1 MKRYQVYVSLLLL
14 VTLFFLVYP
23 FQTTYAYFTDQ
34 TTVNGNLSLKTGT
47 LVLAE
52 MNGSEGVFE
61 KNIQLEVATKIK
73 NMGTLDGKLTIGT
86 IVAKQ
91 NNQILENYQEF
102 FGITTN
108 LENPTRLTADD
119 SRDLTV
125 TFNKNK
131 DWDKAKPIILEIP
144 IRISQ
149 TNVVGD
155 QSGFID
161 QKIYRIT
168 LTNNS
173 VTTPEWPEF
182 KENGYIAQPLY
193 RSVVDGKLTTVMP
206 GVVYLKYTGKYI
218 DEFKEEVKKQANGM
232 NYTISELTHIANQG
246 FKIVLTHREGTLGQI
261 EDKHFSIIQFHISG
275 VSNRINFHWGT
286 PPFSFP
292 LILSKDFKQ
301 IGHGDDP
308 EIKDNFII
316 NEREE
321 IPFVPFTSWEP
332 ASEIRNK
339 RLSEVEKEYFKKNI
353 KLEATNPDKLNVH
366 YTKDYSA
373 MVLEAKTSG
382 DLGYIELRDNNTKK
396 VVFRRKVKNLVQSLD
411 NQKINNA
418 IESSVAQ
425 ETTSTSQSISD
436 VDFFSESVEM
446 SKSESG
452 ITTDTQETETTES
465 YETSSE
471 ISFIQESFSDIEEG
485 SSEESQIV
493 SSSEMMSEVGSTNEN
508 LFGEIK

>member
-1 MKRYQVYVSLLLL
+1 MKRYRVYVSLLLL

-34 TTVNGNLSLKTGT
+34 TTVNGNLKLTTGT
-47 LVLAE
+47 LSLADIAASSLTFKTE
-52 MNGSEGVFE
+52 TKLSVTTIVKNTGS
-61 KNIQLEVATKIK
+61 
-73 NMGTLDGKLTIGT
+73 LDGKLAVKEISAIQAGKS
-86 IVAKQ
+86 VDYKD
-91 NNQILENYQEF
+91 Y
-102 FGITTN
+102 FGLNITF
-108 LENPTRLTADD
+108 DD
-119 SRDLTV
+119 SNITASSTKNMTV
-125 TFNKNK
+125 NVTKNK
-131 DWDKAKPIILEIP
+131 DWDKEQPIELSIP
-144 IRISQ
+144 VRISQ
-149 TNVVGD
+149 TNITED
-155 QSGFID
+155 ESGFID

-168 LTNNS
+168 VTNNS

-193 RSVVDGKLTTVMP
+193 RSVVDGKLTTVIP
-206 GVVYLKYTGKYI
+206 GVVYLKYTGQYI

-232 NYTISELTHIANQG
+232 NYAISELTHIANQG

-261 EDKHFSIIQFHISG
+261 EDKHFSVIQFHISG

-301 IGHGDDP
+301 IGHGNDP

-332 ASEIRNK
+332 ESEIRNK
-339 RLSEVEKEYFKKNI
+339 RLSEAEKEYFKKNI

-373 MVLEAKTSG
+373 MVLEAKTTG
-382 DLGYIELRDNNTKK
+382 DLGYIEFRDNNTKK
-396 VVFRRKVKNLVQSLD
+396 VVFRRKVKNVVQNLG
-411 NQKINNA
+411 NQKINNT
-418 IESSVAQ
+418 IESSVVQ

-436 VDFFSESVEM
+436 IDFFPESVEM
-446 SKSESG
+446 STSESG
-452 ITTDTQETETTES
+452 ITTDTQETETIES

-471 ISFIQESFSDIEEG
+471 SSFIQESFSYIEEG

>member
-1 MKRYQVYVSLLLL
+1 MKRYRVYVSLLLL
-14 VTLFFLVYP
+14 VTLFFLIYP
-23 FQTTYAYFTDQ
+23 FQTTYAYFTDH
-34 TTVNGNLSLKTGT
+34 TSVNGNISLKTGT
-47 LVLAE
+47 LSLADIAASSLTFKTE
-52 MNGSEGVFE
+52 TKLPVTTVVKNTGS
-61 KNIQLEVATKIK
+61 
-73 NMGTLDGKLTIGT
+73 LDGKLTVKEISAIQDGKS
-86 IVAKQ
+86 V
-91 NNQILENYQEF
+91 NYKEYF
-102 FGITTN
+102 DVNVTF
-108 LENPTRLTADD
+108 DD
-119 SRDLTV
+119 SNITASSIRNMTV
-125 TFNKNK
+125 IVTKKK
-131 DWDKAKPIILEIP
+131 DWAKEKLIELAIP
-144 IRISQ
+144 VRISQ

-373 MVLEAKTSG
+373 MVLEAKTNG